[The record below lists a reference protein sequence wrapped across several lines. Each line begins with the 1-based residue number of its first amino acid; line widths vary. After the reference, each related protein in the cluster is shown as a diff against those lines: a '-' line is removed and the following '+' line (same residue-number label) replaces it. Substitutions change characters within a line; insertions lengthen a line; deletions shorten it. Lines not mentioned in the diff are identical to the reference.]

1 MYAFVIYIMMV
12 FLCYKLL
19 MRGLSIMKLVSILSI
34 FLCSA
39 AMAQT
44 PIQTG
49 PIGTDVNSFVNKLS
63 LDRMNLYQS
72 TNLNNLDL
80 TLQSKKLKGVSAQ
93 HRSIS
98 ASSNLSLAQEY
109 ENKFNVGVPFTKG
122 GTLSLNA
129 VNQKTFGSLKDD
141 NFFGFSFSK
150 NTSSVNLILQ
160 VQQVNSSKIKLPG
173 QDSTIANLKAT
184 ISL

>member
-1 MYAFVIYIMMV
+1 MCAFVIYLTMV
-12 FLCYKLL
+12 FLCYLLL
-19 MRGLSIMKLVSILSI
+19 MRGLSKMKLISILSI
-34 FLCSA
+34 FLCSVV
-39 AMAQT
+39 MAQT
-44 PIQTG
+44 PIQST

-63 LDRMNLYQS
+63 ADRMNFYQS

-109 ENKFNVGVPFTKG
+109 ENKFNFGVPFTKG

-129 VNQKTFGSLKDD
+129 VNQKTFGSMRDD

-160 VQQVNSSKIKLPG
+160 VQQLNSSKIKLTG
-173 QDSTIANLKAT
+173 QDTTIANLKAT
-184 ISL
+184 INL